1 MSLFINIQEG
11 EDQLPEVTSDKGRLL
26 WISSVDH
33 KQLGIMYLWL
43 ALFFFII
50 GGLEAMLIRA

>member
-50 GGLEAMLIRA
+50 GIYQLV